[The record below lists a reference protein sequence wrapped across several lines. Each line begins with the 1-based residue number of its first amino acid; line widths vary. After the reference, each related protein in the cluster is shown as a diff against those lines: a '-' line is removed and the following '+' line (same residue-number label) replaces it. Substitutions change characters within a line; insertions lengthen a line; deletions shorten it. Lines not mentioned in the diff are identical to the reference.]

1 MKRNRTTISQNSQ
14 TALGQTSVAKDS
26 GVGNF
31 LSKKLI
37 EIAADPKLAFAF
49 LLKAGIINK
58 SGNLTEHYR

>member
-1 MKRNRTTISQNSQ
+1 MKRNRKTISQDNQ
-14 TALGQTSVAKDS
+14 TTLSSTKDS

-31 LSKKLI
+31 SSKKLMK
-37 EIAADPKLAFAF
+37 IATDPKLAFAF